1 MQILLYLL
9 KLVKQTKEPDKIA
22 VQETNTI
29 SERTFHTFQSY
40 FGILVSLIENQSQN
54 FGVYGKVNHVSLT
67 LLPL

>member
-29 SERTFHTFQSY
+29 SEGHSVHFNP
-40 FGILVSLIENQSQN
+40 IL
-54 FGVYGKVNHVSLT
+54 GY
-67 LLPL
+67 